1 MSRIYVF
8 ETATRTAGLA
18 MPAESGLQFHAS
30 DDAFA
35 SLEKRRYA
43 RVEDIQA
50 DVNRLA
56 ASPATTV
63 IVGGNGSRR
72 ASKRSSTR

>member
-1 MSRIYVF
+1 MSRIYVV

-18 MPAESGLQFHAS
+18 VPAESGLRFYAS
-30 DDAFA
+30 DHAFA
-35 SLEKRRYA
+35 ALEKRRYA
-43 RVEDIQA
+43 RIKDIQA

-56 ASPATTV
+56 ASASDTC

-72 ASKRSSTR
+72 TRKRSSTR